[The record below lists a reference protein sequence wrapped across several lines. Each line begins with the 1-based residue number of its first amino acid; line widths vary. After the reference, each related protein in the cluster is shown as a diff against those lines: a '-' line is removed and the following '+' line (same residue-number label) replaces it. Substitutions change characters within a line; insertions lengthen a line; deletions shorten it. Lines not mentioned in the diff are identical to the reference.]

1 MVRIASA
8 PLHAASHVG
17 AVDACRPARR
27 ATRRDDGLS
36 PSQRHA
42 LLASIAALHIAGGWA
57 LLQVREVRE
66 AVVAAA
72 PLFVSLIAP
81 TPPEPAPPQ
90 VLPPPPVVQPP
101 PRPPRVRPPER
112 VVAAPPAPVP
122 APAPFVV
129 PEPAPAPAP
138 PPPPVVVAP
147 PAPVVVAP
155 PPAPTPPAPAPPQPK
170 TIPASA
176 VQYLEPP
183 SPTYPAQ
190 SKRLG
195 ETGRVTV
202 RVFIDERGGTRDVR
216 VERSSGHARLDEAA
230 LTAVQRARFKPYT
243 ENGLPFAGWAFIP
256 IDFEL
261 ER

>member
-1 MVRIASA
+1 MARTASVS
-8 PLHAASHVG
+8 LHAAALAANG
-17 AVDACRPARR
+17 DARR
-27 ATRRDDGLS
+27 STRRAGRRDDDGLS

-42 LLASIAALHIAGGWA
+42 LLLAIAALHVAGGWA

-81 TPPEPAPPQ
+81 ALPEPAPPQ
-90 VLPPPPVVQPP
+90 VLPPPPVVPPP

-112 VVAAPPAPVP
+112 IVATPPAPSPAPPPFVVQEPEPAPAPPAPPVVVAAPPAPV
-122 APAPFVV
+122 
-129 PEPAPAPAP
+129 
-138 PPPPVVVAP
+138 VAP
-147 PAPVVVAP
+147 P
-155 PPAPTPPAPAPPQPK
+155 PPAPAPPQPK

-190 SKRLG
+190 SKRRG

-202 RVFIDERGGTRDVR
+202 RVFIDERGGARDVR
-216 VERSSGHARLDEAA
+216 VDRSSGHPRLDEAA
-230 LTAVQRARFKPYT
+230 LVAVQRARFKPYT
-243 ENGLPFAGWAFIP
+243 ENGLPQAGWAFIP